1 MAYQNSNN
9 YSKYNNSKYN
19 NYGASSSSPRP
30 IQSGESA
37 SNKYKSEAISKKIT
51 NSPSVQQFVHSYK
64 PFYKGTEISIDRNKF
79 ATNQAYMIAQEC
91 ALAIQEICCNLLTN
105 ESYVLVSNLV
115 NQIMKS
121 STSVCANISENN
133 ILAGTKTFAHKINI
147 SLGEANETICW
158 LQHLYRS
165 NYIDEETYNNIYDGY
180 IYIIRMLTKS
190 LNTLKQK
197 KDDYFE

>member
-1 MAYQNSNN
+1 MAYQKNYN

-19 NYGASSSSPRP
+19 NYGASSSNPRP
-30 IQSGESA
+30 LPAEEPVFDHLENATID
-37 SNKYKSEAISKKIT
+37 
-51 NSPSVQQFVHSYK
+51 NSHPVQHFSHPYK

-79 ATNQAYMIAQEC
+79 AANQAYVVAQEC
-91 ALAIQEICCNLLTN
+91 SLAIQEICRNLLVN

-197 KDDYFE
+197 KDDNFE